1 MSNLDSD
8 IILFKSSLP
17 FHPNGDQVIYVEPDY
32 DKDVNG
38 FIQDNYD
45 WLSREVENLGYEFCY
60 FPAMSEKFQGWQYR
74 RYYTP
79 YNPPPITH
87 TGGCAIEPYKL
98 GSDCLSSYLKT
109 DCTLS
114 PSFIIYADDI
124 VCSGY
129 YAFRV
134 FRLGGTGELKSQL
147 SLFFQH
153 FSVLRK
159 KYLDRLRAIR
169 YSITGDIESYPD
181 NEIADRD
188 FPQEVEKLMEDVR
201 EQIMQLKAYGVN
213 EMVLN
218 SLLNPRPRLSTMV
231 ISSDARIL
239 LPEFQN
245 REIKM
250 TPLVKAVY
258 FLFLRHPEGIVFK
271 NLPDYRE
278 ELLMIYKKLTGRVS
292 DEDVL
297 RSIEDVTNPCKN
309 SINEK
314 CARIREAFIREFDD
328 RIAKFYYITGS
339 RATAKKITLLPSNI
353 TWDWIG

>member
-8 IILFKSSLP
+8 IILFRSSLP
-17 FHPNGDQVIYVEPDY
+17 FHPNGEQVIYVEPDY
-32 DKDVNG
+32 DKGVNG

-45 WLSREVENLGYEFCY
+45 WLNREVENLGYEFCY
-60 FPAMSEKFQGWQYR
+60 FPAMSERFHGWQYR

-87 TGGCAIEPYKL
+87 IGGHAIEPYKL

-109 DCTLS
+109 GCTLS

-124 VCSGY
+124 VSNGY

-134 FRLGGTGELKSQL
+134 FRLDGTNELKSQL

-159 KYLDRLRAIR
+159 KYLDRLCSIR
-169 YSITGDIESYPD
+169 YSVTGEIESYPD

-188 FPQEVEKLMEDVR
+188 FPQEAEKLMEDVR
-201 EQIMQLKAYGVN
+201 EQIMQLRAYGVN

-231 ISSDARIL
+231 ISAEGRIT
-239 LPEFQN
+239 LPGYQN

-278 ELLMIYKKLTGRVS
+278 ELLMIYKKLTGRMS
-292 DEDVL
+292 DTDVL

-328 RIAKFYYITGS
+328 RIARFYYITGS
-339 RATAKKITLLPSNI
+339 RATAKKIVLSQDYVI
-353 TWDWIG
+353 WQ

>member
-60 FPAMSEKFQGWQYR
+60 FPAMSDKFQGWQYR

-87 TGGCAIEPYKL
+87 IGGRVIEPYKL

-109 DCTLS
+109 GCTLS
-114 PSFIIYADDI
+114 PSFIIYDENKSDN
-124 VCSGY
+124 GY
-129 YAFRV
+129 YAFLE
-134 FRLGGTGELKSQL
+134 FRLGEPEDLKSSFLTYL
-147 SLFFQH
+147 SYL
-153 FSVLRK
+153 SELRE
-159 KYLDRLRAIR
+159 KYLESLDSIR
-169 YSITGDIESYPD
+169 YSITDEIESYL
-181 NEIADRD
+181 EEETADRR
-188 FPQEVEKLMEDVR
+188 FSREVEALMEDVR
-201 EQIMQLKAYGVN
+201 TKIKQLRVYGVD

-218 SLLNPRPRLSTMV
+218 SLLNPQPYLSTLV
-231 ISSDARIL
+231 ISAEGRIT
-239 LPEFQN
+239 LPGYQN

-297 RSIEDVTNPCKN
+297 RSVEDVTNPCKN

-328 RIAKFYYITGS
+328 RIARYYYVTGE
-339 RATAKKITLLPSNI
+339 RATAKRILLPRDYVNRKL
-353 TWDWIG
+353 